1 MLDNDSVLTYHLK
14 CIKTDAQGGDYV
26 SLARMRASR
35 GLTQEELAVCSGV
48 SRATIARNETARCGL
63 SQKSLMALSRALGCT
78 VDELLCEED
87 GDEKQGG

>member
-1 MLDNDSVLTYHLK
+1 MLTDKLK
-14 CIKTDAQGGDYV
+14 KF
-26 SLARMRASR
+26 RKENH
-35 GLTQEELAVCSGV
+35 LTQEELAVCSGV

>member
-1 MLDNDSVLTYHLK
+1 M
-14 CIKTDAQGGDYV
+14 

-87 GDEKQGG
+87 GDEKSGG